1 MKLPP
6 DAIIATA
13 KLTKYLLVWRD
24 ADDKSQFLAQ
34 AGYGQENWQQLESAL
49 RNQILPLDAVPSDEP
64 NRFGDVYEIRGI
76 LVGLNGVEL
85 AIVTIW
91 MIEYATQQ
99 TKFITLYP
107 DKGLNNGI

>member
-1 MKLPP
+1 MKLPR

-34 AGYGQENWQQLESAL
+34 AGYGQDNWQQLSADL

-64 NRFGDVYEIRGI
+64 NRFGDVYEIRGV
-76 LVGLNGVEL
+76 LVGPNGVEL
-85 AIVTIW
+85 AVITIW
-91 MIEYATQQ
+91 MIEYETQQ

-107 DKGLNNGI
+107 DKGVK